1 MDKRVGMEVGWLE
14 KLLNEIPAAITNFIF
29 DFRLSTKNFF
39 ADKLEQTSQTSLK
52 GYYSVLKNFVIVHKW
67 SSLTT
72 QAMSFHFLSI
82 SEILHEG
89 QFVTSIMLK
98 GDCNVLFNI
107 LVSKQNWET
116 CKHINT

>member
-1 MDKRVGMEVGWLE
+1 MVGKEVGWLE
-14 KLLNEIPAAITNFIF
+14 KLFKEMSAAITNFKF
-29 DFRLSTKNFF
+29 DFRLSTKFYF
-39 ADKLEQTSQTSLK
+39 ADKLVHTSQTSLK
-52 GYYSVLKNFVIVHKW
+52 GYYSVLNNFVIVHKW

-72 QAMSFHFLSI
+72 QAMNFHFLSI